1 MKYQIKNLLIGAM
14 MVIAFGSCSEQE
26 PDVFQD
32 INGVYLNNRTNT
44 NILQDKTNVTFVYE
58 KGDEM
63 QVPVKIQ
70 LVGRPSD
77 QPREIALTVVRR
89 MHRKAWIM
97 FFQRRLSCQ
106 QAKQPWSI

>member
-14 MVIAFGSCSEQE
+14 IVIAFGSCSEQE

-77 QPREIALTVVRR
+77 QPREIALT
-89 MHRKAWIM
+89 AWIM

-106 QAKQPWSI
+106 QAKRPWSI